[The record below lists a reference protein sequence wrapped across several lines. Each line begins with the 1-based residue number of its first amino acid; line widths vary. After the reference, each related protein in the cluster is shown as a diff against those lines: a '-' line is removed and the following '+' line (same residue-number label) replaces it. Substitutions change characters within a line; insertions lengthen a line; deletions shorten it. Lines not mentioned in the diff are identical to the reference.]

1 MEVCPVNNL
10 KTDSFFKKYKELIV
24 TTIICLFL
32 TGIYDSINNQ
42 TAEIK
47 KWYQLMIG
55 INEKVKV
62 QADNLHRLEKSL
74 ETHVQH
80 ADERFKD
87 QNRRIRSIEFET
99 IPRGIHPY
107 KSQIKED
114 TSSAKNIKTDY

>member
-1 MEVCPVNNL
+1 MSNS
-10 KTDSFFKKYKELIV
+10 KTNGFFHKYKELIV

-47 KWYQLMIG
+47 KWYELMIG

-74 ETHVQH
+74 ETHVQQT
-80 ADERFKD
+80 DERFED
-87 QNRRIRSIEFET
+87 HNQRIRSIEFEI
-99 IPRGIHPY
+99 IPRRTGRF
-107 KSQIKED
+107 KSPTPKD
-114 TSSAKNIKTDY
+114 TTDAQDTNSDN

>member
-1 MEVCPVNNL
+1 MSNSQPNG
-10 KTDSFFKKYKELIV
+10 FFQKYKELIV

-47 KWYQLMIG
+47 KWYELMIG

-80 ADERFKD
+80 ANERFKD
-87 QNRRIRSIEFET
+87 QNGRIRTIEFEI
-99 IPRGIHPY
+99 IPRRTNRL
-107 KSQIKED
+107 KSLTKKD
-114 TSSAKNIKTDY
+114 TTDAQDTKTNY

>member
-1 MEVCPVNNL
+1 MSSLQSNGFL
-10 KTDSFFKKYKELIV
+10 QTYKELIV

-55 INEKVKV
+55 ISEKVKV

-74 ETHVQH
+74 ETHVQRT
-80 ADERFKD
+80 DEVFD
-87 QNRRIRSIEFET
+87 DHNQRIRSIEFEI
-99 IPRGIHPY
+99 IPRR
-107 KSQIKED
+107 
-114 TSSAKNIKTDY
+114 T

>member
-1 MEVCPVNNL
+1 MNNPQ
-10 KTDSFFKKYKELIV
+10 TNGFFQKYKELIV

-47 KWYQLMIG
+47 KWYELMIG

-80 ADERFKD
+80 ADERFND
-87 QNRRIRSIEFET
+87 HNQRIRSIEFKT
-99 IPRGIHPY
+99 IPRGIHRY
-107 KSQIKED
+107 KSLIKED
-114 TSSAKNIKTDY
+114 TSHVEDTKTNY

>member
-1 MEVCPVNNL
+1 MEVRPMNNS

-62 QADNLHRLEKSL
+62 QADNLSKLEKSL
-74 ETHVQH
+74 ETHVQRT
-80 ADERFKD
+80 DSRFD
-87 QNRRIRSIEFET
+87 DHNQRIRSIEFEI
-99 IPRGIHPY
+99 IPRQTHQY
-107 KSQIKED
+107 KPPIEAD
-114 TSSAKNIKTDY
+114 TTYAKDTITDY

>member
-1 MEVCPVNNL
+1 MNNPQ
-10 KTDSFFKKYKELIV
+10 TDGFFQKYKELIV

-62 QADNLHRLEKSL
+62 HANNLSKLEESL
-74 ETHVQH
+74 ETHVQRT
-80 ADERFKD
+80 DDRFNNHNK
-87 QNRRIRSIEFET
+87 RIRTIEFEVL
-99 IPRGIHPY
+99 PY
-107 KSQIKED
+107 KPPSNTFPSTQD
-114 TSSAKNIKTDY
+114 TSHAKDHTHHH

>member
-1 MEVCPVNNL
+1 MSNSQA
-10 KTDSFFKKYKELIV
+10 DSFFKKYKELIV

-62 QADNLHRLEKSL
+62 QADNLSKLEKSL
-74 ETHVQH
+74 ETHAQRTDGRF
-80 ADERFKD
+80 DEHNK
-87 QNRRIRSIEFET
+87 RIRSIEFEI
-99 IPRGIHPY
+99 IPRRLNRL
-107 KSQIKED
+107 KSLTNQD
-114 TSSAKNIKTDY
+114 TTDAKGSIADY

>member
-1 MEVCPVNNL
+1 MEVRPMNNS

-47 KWYQLMIG
+47 KWYELMIG

-74 ETHVQH
+74 ETHVH
-80 ADERFKD
+80 RTDEIFND
-87 QNRRIRSIEFET
+87 HNQRIRSIEFEI
-99 IPRGIHPY
+99 IPRRLNRL
-107 KSQIKED
+107 KSLTKED
-114 TSSAKNIKTDY
+114 TTDAKDSIADF

>member
-1 MEVCPVNNL
+1 MNNPQ
-10 KTDSFFKKYKELIV
+10 TNGFFQKYKELIV

-47 KWYQLMIG
+47 KWYELMIG

-74 ETHVQH
+74 ETHVQNT
-80 ADERFKD
+80 DERFKD
-87 QNRRIRSIEFET
+87 HNNRIRSIEFKT
-99 IPRGIHPY
+99 IPTQLHRY
-107 KSQIKED
+107 KSLIKED
-114 TSSAKNIKTDY
+114 TSHAEDTKTNY

>member
-1 MEVCPVNNL
+1 MSNSQPNG
-10 KTDSFFKKYKELIV
+10 FFQKYKELIV

-62 QADNLHRLEKSL
+62 QADNLSKLEKSL
-74 ETHVQH
+74 ENHVKRT
-80 ADERFKD
+80 DGRFD
-87 QNRRIRSIEFET
+87 NHNQRIRSIEFEI
-99 IPRGIHPY
+99 IPRRLNRL
-107 KSQIKED
+107 KSLNNQDTTDAED
-114 TSSAKNIKTDY
+114 SIADF

>member
-1 MEVCPVNNL
+1 MSNP
-10 KTDSFFKKYKELIV
+10 KTDGFLQKYKELIV

-47 KWYQLMIG
+47 KWYELMIG

-62 QADNLHRLEKSL
+62 QADNLHRLEKDL

-80 ADERFKD
+80 ADGRFD
-87 QNRRIRSIEFET
+87 DYNQRIRSIEFEI
-99 IPRGIHPY
+99 IPRRIHRY
-107 KSQIKED
+107 KSPTEED
-114 TSSAKNIKTDY
+114 TTDAKDTNPNY

>member
-1 MEVCPVNNL
+1 MNNS

-47 KWYQLMIG
+47 KWYELMIG

-62 QADNLHRLEKSL
+62 QAHSLSKLEQSL
-74 ETHVQH
+74 ETHL
-80 ADERFKD
+80 ERTDDRFND
-87 QNRRIRSIEFET
+87 HNRRIRSIEFKI
-99 IPRGIHPY
+99 IPRQPRQY
-107 KSQIKED
+107 KSPTRED
-114 TSSAKNIKTDY
+114 STNAKKTDAPH

>member
-1 MEVCPVNNL
+1 MSKL
-10 KTDSFFKKYKELIV
+10 KTDGFLQKYKELIV

-47 KWYQLMIG
+47 KWYELMIG

-74 ETHVQH
+74 ETHVQRT
-80 ADERFKD
+80 DGRFMD
-87 QNRRIRSIEFET
+87 HNSRIRSLEFVI
-99 IPRGIHPY
+99 IPRQSHQY
-107 KSQIKED
+107 KSPTTED
-114 TSSAKNIKTDY
+114 STNAKNTDVSH

>member
-1 MEVCPVNNL
+1 MNNS
-10 KTDSFFKKYKELIV
+10 KADSFFKKYKELIV

-62 QADNLHRLEKSL
+62 QADHLGRLEKSL
-74 ETHVQH
+74 ENHLQRT
-80 ADERFKD
+80 DDRFKD
-87 QNRRIRSIEFET
+87 QGDRIRSIELEV
-99 IPRGIHPY
+99 IPYSHQLR
-107 KSQIKED
+107 STQSNED
-114 TSSAKNIKTDY
+114 TTHAKNH

>member
-1 MEVCPVNNL
+1 MSNSQPNG
-10 KTDSFFKKYKELIV
+10 FFQNYKELIV

-62 QADNLHRLEKSL
+62 QADQLGRLEKIL
-74 ETHVQH
+74 ESYVQRT
-80 ADERFKD
+80 DDRFKD
-87 QNRRIRSIEFET
+87 QADRIRSIELVV
-99 IPRGIHPY
+99 IPYRLQLRPTLTT
-107 KSQIKED
+107 ED
-114 TSSAKNIKTDY
+114 TTYGKDH

>member
-1 MEVCPVNNL
+1 MSNSQPNG
-10 KTDSFFKKYKELIV
+10 FFKKYKELIV

-74 ETHVQH
+74 ETHVQRT
-80 ADERFKD
+80 DGRFED
-87 QNRRIRSIEFET
+87 HNQRIRSIEFEI
-99 IPRGIHPY
+99 IPRRLNRL
-107 KSQIKED
+107 KSLTKED
-114 TSSAKNIKTDY
+114 TTDAKDSIDDF

>member
-1 MEVCPVNNL
+1 M
-10 KTDSFFKKYKELIV
+10 

-47 KWYQLMIG
+47 KWYELMIG

-74 ETHVQH
+74 ETHFQRT
-80 ADERFKD
+80 DGRFED
-87 QNRRIRSIEFET
+87 HNQRIRSIEFEI
-99 IPRGIHPY
+99 IPRRLNRL
-107 KSQIKED
+107 KSLTQED
-114 TSSAKNIKTDY
+114 TTDAKDSIDDF